1 MKNNT
6 NFFKSFPGVSVCSAQ
21 AYHHVHGKTPHNVV
35 LDVSAHIN
43 TDSNIWLL
51 KMY

>member
-1 MKNNT
+1 MGNDT

-21 AYHHVHGKTPHNVV
+21 AHHHVHGKTPHNIV

-43 TDSNIWLL
+43 TDSYMEVMNI
-51 KMY
+51 Y